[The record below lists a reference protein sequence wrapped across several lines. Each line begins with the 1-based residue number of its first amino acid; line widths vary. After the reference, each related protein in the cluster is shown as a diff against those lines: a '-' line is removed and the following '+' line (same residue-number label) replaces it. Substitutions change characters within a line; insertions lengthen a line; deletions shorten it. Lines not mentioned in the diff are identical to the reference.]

1 MVQLLNLNLIFENEL
16 SVYFNYSEVSFR
28 FKNEKELADWI
39 KFTIQS
45 ELKRLGEI
53 NIVIVSDKEILII
66 NKQYLNHNYFTD
78 IITFSNN
85 RKERI
90 SGEIYISLDAV
101 KANAATLHT
110 SFNEEMRRVL
120 IHGVLHLI
128 GYNDHTTREKNN
140 MRKLEDKYLILYRRN

>member
-1 MVQLLNLNLIFENEL
+1 MNLIFENEL